1 MTARVLWL
9 AALLPLSAL
18 AQIQLFQFD
27 GTNDN
32 PVGSLFNV
40 GAAAAGDTIATRFHV
55 KNIGS
60 GPQTFQTLSLSGVGF
75 TISAAPSLPYI
86 IAPGSEVEFDVAF
99 SPTTTGTYGAFLVVN
114 TLNVALQGMGV
125 AAAVLTLTGSNTPL
139 AAGAVID
146 FGSVDTGSS
155 KSQGF
160 TLANT
165 GSASLTVSSITVTG
179 TGFSGPTGLTAPVQL
194 APGQTASF
202 QVTFQPQTGTAAQG
216 ALTVDQRSF
225 TLTGLGLQPLVPTAS
240 IVLASTLGAS
250 AQQNSVSV
258 TLASA
263 SQVSGTGTL
272 TLAFASSVPGV
283 SDDPAIEFLSGPKR
297 EATVTIAPSATSA
310 TFNGQP
316 NIAFQTGTT
325 AGTIT
330 FTLTLPNA
338 TQQTSLTIAPAAVNI
353 DSAGAVRLT
362 DEINVSMDA
371 FDNTYSASQLVFTFY
386 DAKGNVIQPGAI
398 SVNAASSFQQ
408 YFATTT
414 AGGAFALL
422 ANFPVS
428 GNEADV
434 ASFDLAITNNVG
446 VVTTQHVTF

>member
-1 MTARVLWL
+1 MTARILWL
-9 AALLPLSAL
+9 ASLLPLTAM

-40 GAAAAGDTIATRFHV
+40 GAAAAGDTITTRFHV

-75 TISAAPSLPYI
+75 NISAAPSLPYI
-86 IAPGSEVEFDVAF
+86 IAPGSEAEFDVAF
-99 SPTTTGTYGAFLVVN
+99 SPTSNGNYGAFLVVN

-125 AAAVLTLTGSNTPL
+125 AAAVLTLTGSSTPL

-146 FGSVDTGSS
+146 FGSVDTGSG
-155 KSQGF
+155 KTQGF

-216 ALTVDQRSF
+216 TLTIDQRSF

-240 IVLASTLGAS
+240 IELASTLGAS

-297 EATVTIAPSATSA
+297 EATVTIAPGAASA

-338 TQQTSLTIAPAAVNI
+338 TQQTSLTIAPAGVNI

-362 DEINVSMDA
+362 DEINVSMDG

-414 AGGAFALL
+414 AGGTFALL
-422 ANFPVS
+422 ANFPVT

-434 ASFDLAITNNVG
+434 ASFDLAITNSVG

>member
-1 MTARVLWL
+1 
-9 AALLPLSAL
+9 
-18 AQIQLFQFD
+18 
-27 GTNDN
+27 
-32 PVGSLFNV
+32 
-40 GAAAAGDTIATRFHV
+40 
-55 KNIGS
+55 
-60 GPQTFQTLSLSGVGF
+60 
-75 TISAAPSLPYI
+75 
-86 IAPGSEVEFDVAF
+86 
-99 SPTTTGTYGAFLVVN
+99 
-114 TLNVALQGMGV
+114 
-125 AAAVLTLTGSNTPL
+125 
-139 AAGAVID
+139 
-146 FGSVDTGSS
+146 
-155 KSQGF
+155 
-160 TLANT
+160 
-165 GSASLTVSSITVTG
+165 
-179 TGFSGPTGLTAPVQL
+179 VQL

-216 ALTVDQRSF
+216 TLTIDQRSF

-240 IVLASTLGAS
+240 IELASTLGAS

-297 EATVTIAPSATSA
+297 EATVTIAPGAASA

-338 TQQTSLTIAPAAVNI
+338 TQQTSLTIAPAGVNI

-362 DEINVSMDA
+362 DEINVSMDG

-414 AGGAFALL
+414 AGGTFALL
-422 ANFPVS
+422 ANFPVT

-434 ASFDLAITNNVG
+434 ASFDLAITNSVG